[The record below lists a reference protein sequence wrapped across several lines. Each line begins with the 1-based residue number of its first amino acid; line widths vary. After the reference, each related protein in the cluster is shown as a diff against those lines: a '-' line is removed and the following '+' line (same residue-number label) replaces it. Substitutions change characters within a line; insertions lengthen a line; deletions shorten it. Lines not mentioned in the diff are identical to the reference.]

1 MKQENDFLLP
11 ESILTQLEE
20 MSGGGYMMIVLG
32 SDGLPNIYESYD
44 SALHEAQIKN
54 FSMEWLEA
62 DRQCRL
68 ERIKK
73 DIMSSYDNMDDNGCD
88 D

>member
-1 MKQENDFLLP
+1 MQDQNDFLLP
-11 ESILTQLEE
+11 EAILSQLEE

-44 SALHEAQIKN
+44 SALHETQIKN

-73 DIMSSYDNMDDNGCD
+73 DIMSSYESDEED
-88 D
+88 

>member
-1 MKQENDFLLP
+1 MEHDNDFLLP
-11 ESILTQLEE
+11 ESILLQLEE
-20 MSGGGYMMIVLG
+20 MSGGAYMMVVLG

-68 ERIKK
+68 ERMKK
-73 DIMSSYDNMDDNGCD
+73 DIMNSYGDDEES
-88 D
+88 

>member
-1 MKQENDFLLP
+1 MEQDNDFLLP
-11 ESILTQLEE
+11 ESILSQLEE

-32 SDGLPNIYESYD
+32 SDGLPNIYESFD
-44 SALHEAQIKN
+44 SALHETQIKN

-68 ERIKK
+68 ERMKK
-73 DIMSSYDNMDDNGCD
+73 DIMNSYEDGEED
-88 D
+88 

>member
-1 MKQENDFLLP
+1 MEQDNDFLLP
-11 ESILTQLEE
+11 ESTLSQLEE
-20 MSGGGYMMIVLG
+20 MSGGGYLMIMLG

-44 SALHEAQIKN
+44 SALHETQIKN

-68 ERIKK
+68 ERIKR
-73 DIMSSYDNMDDNGCD
+73 DIMNSYEDDEEE
-88 D
+88 